1 MVAILGSGLHT
12 SIWDFMAQTHVKN
25 RTQLSS
31 QSLYDYGVSEIIIHD
46 ISFVNSLFHRFTKRH
61 FVK

>member
-31 QSLYDYGVSEIIIHD
+31 QSMQSTVTEFSSND
-46 ISFVNSLFHRFTKRH
+46 IVQFLDIPSS
-61 FVK
+61 

>member
-1 MVAILGSGLHT
+1 MVAILGSVHR

-31 QSLYDYGVSEIIIHD
+31 QSMLCTVTEFASND
-46 ISFVNSLFHRFTKRH
+46 IVQFLDQYSKQ
-61 FVK
+61 VK